1 MKQVTGKNWVGGG
14 SSDISGVGAA
24 EPGVWVCARGCG
36 FVHWRQDR
44 ALEEKVPLAEMGR
57 PVGVTV
63 CPGKQ
68 APAGSR
74 DF

>member
-1 MKQVTGKNWVGGG
+1 MGGGG
-14 SSDISGVGAA
+14 SGISGIGAA

-36 FVHWRQDR
+36 FVHRRQER

-63 CPGKQ
+63 CPGNQ
-68 APAGSR
+68 ALARSR

>member
-1 MKQVTGKNWVGGG
+1 MGGGG
-14 SSDISGVGAA
+14 SGISGIGAA

-36 FVHWRQDR
+36 FVHWRQET

-57 PVGVTV
+57 PVGVTA
-63 CPGKQ
+63 CPGNQ
-68 APAGSR
+68 ALAGSR